1 MSRAETVYSA
11 LRDEILSCRLAPGA
25 AIDAAETATRY
36 GVSKTPVRD
45 ALQRLA
51 LDELVEILPRKG
63 YRVRNVTFRALS
75 DIFDLRLA
83 LGPHAARNAAA
94 RATPEDIAAL
104 RRLVSGDDEAADGAV
119 RRKASAFHIAVA
131 ELSGNQRLATLN
143 AQLFDELERIIR
155 LTVDFGGRAKAND
168 DEFEEIIAALAAG
181 DGDKAAAIEAA
192 HIIEARGFLF
202 RHLIARGFLSNAE
215 ISGEDGSPA

>member
-1 MSRAETVYSA
+1 MMSRAETVYSA
-11 LRDEILSCRLAPGA
+11 LRDEILNCRLAPGA
-25 AIDAAETATRY
+25 AIDAAEIAARY

-51 LDELVEILPRKG
+51 LDDLVEVLPRKG

-94 RATPEDIAAL
+94 RATTEDIAAL
-104 RRLVSGDDEAADGAV
+104 RRLVSGDDPADGAV

-131 ELSGNQRLATLN
+131 ELSGNQRLAALN

-181 DGDKAAAIEAA
+181 DGEKAAAIEAA
-192 HIIEARGFLF
+192 HLIEARGFLF
-202 RHLIARGFLSNAE
+202 RHLIAKGFLSNAE
-215 ISGEDGSPA
+215 ICGDDGSPA